1 MIGLRKW
8 FSFLKNVSFWKY
20 LAFAFIIITGALL
33 FLPLAG
39 LGNYQ
44 VHDLSLKIFVTPSLE
59 GKTILDIPPF
69 GSLSAKTHSGPL
81 ELHVRLER
89 IGTEL
94 VKKNLNIA
102 PDQLQLLSDLKKEIP
117 SQLKKF
123 VFYQLTAG
131 SLGAAFS
138 VFLIWRPGIKTILKS
153 GFGGAL
159 IVGLLLLFAGTTYHA
174 ESFREPDYNGVLAV
188 APDIVQLASE
198 TLPKLAEIEDHTE
211 TVINN
216 IQALAANS
224 SVLPILGNPS
234 EESSTRKIL
243 LVSDLHSNPLGVKL
257 IDSLINDF
265 SIDFIIDAGDLTDF
279 GTPLETE
286 TIKEISSFKVPYL
299 FAPGNHDSPQIIE
312 SLEALGNVV
321 ILEGD
326 IISVAGLKILGFPDP
341 LSYSSDVTEKN
352 LTLWNDIVMKES
364 EVYQQKIDQE
374 ETPDVL
380 VIHNPEILQHLARGN
395 DIPMIVNGHT
405 HRQMLE
411 AISNNSFRINPGSTG
426 AAGLRGLYSEKGTP
440 YAAVILHF
448 NPIQGP
454 LAADLIQ
461 YDPLSKR
468 FSLERRLLEE
478 NHSEKETA
486 EVLTDQT
493 KTGD

>member
-1 MIGLRKW
+1 MIWLRK
-8 FSFLKNVSFWKY
+8 KNISFWKH

-33 FLPLAG
+33 FLPLAS

-59 GKTILDIPPF
+59 GNTILDVPPF

-81 ELHVRLER
+81 ELNVRLER

-102 PDQLQLLSDLKKEIP
+102 PDQMQLLSDLKKEI
-117 SQLKKF
+117 SSHLKKF
-123 VFYQLTAG
+123 VLYSLTAG
-131 SLGAAFS
+131 ALGAALS

-159 IVGLLLLFAGTTYHA
+159 IVGSLLLIGGTTYRA
-174 ESFREPDYNGVLAV
+174 DSFREPDYNGVLAV
-188 APDIVQLASE
+188 APNIVQLASE
-198 TLPKLAEIEDHTE
+198 ILPKLAEIEDHTE
-211 TVINN
+211 AVVNN

-286 TIKEISSFKVPYL
+286 TVKEISKLEVPYL
-299 FAPGNHDSPQIIE
+299 FTPGNHDSPQIIE
-312 SLEALGNVV
+312 SLKALGNVV
-321 ILEGD
+321 ILEGN
-326 IISVAGLKILGFPDP
+326 ILSVAGLKILGFPDP

-352 LTLWNDIVMKES
+352 PTLWNEIVLKES
-364 EVYQQKIDQE
+364 KAYQQIIDQE
-374 ETPDVL
+374 VPDIL
-380 VIHNPEILQHLARGN
+380 VIHNPEISQHLARDN
-395 DIPMIVNGHT
+395 DIPMIINGHT

-411 AISNNSFRINPGSTG
+411 SISNNSFRINPGSTG

-440 YAAVILHF
+440 YAATILHF
-448 NPIQGP
+448 NLTQGP

-478 NHSEKETA
+478 NHSEEETA

-493 KTGD
+493 KAGE